1 MRIKRETALKI
12 HFLLDEC
19 IPPILRDQK
28 WFMWLPFKLLF
39 KDKAHIFLNFK
50 NIALQISEEEF
61 CRTYE
66 EVSSVGVQ
74 RETDLNKGCITEI
87 EKNILGE
94 KVLEVGCGRGY
105 LANILSTKYEI
116 IACDINISQQLI
128 HKYPNIRFKQENIQN
143 LSFRDNEFDTVIC
156 THTLEHVQY
165 FNIAIKELRRV
176 TKKRLIVVVP
186 KQRPY
191 KYTFDLHLHF
201 FPFEHTF
208 FNHMLPTNKIVA
220 QELKEIQGDWYYQ
233 EDKEAASS
241 SPIEAVYRDR
251 DTPHRAPLPH
261 HAAYGSVLRGSADQA
276 ESDPGEH
283 KPK

>member
-1 MRIKRETALKI
+1 MS
-12 HFLLDEC
+12 C
-19 IPPILRDQK
+19 
-28 WFMWLPFKLLF
+28 
-39 KDKAHIFLNFK
+39 
-50 NIALQISEEEF
+50 
-61 CRTYE
+61 
-66 EVSSVGVQ
+66 
-74 RETDLNKGCITEI
+74 DLNKGCITEI

>member
-1 MRIKRETALKI
+1 
-12 HFLLDEC
+12 
-19 IPPILRDQK
+19 
-28 WFMWLPFKLLF
+28 MWLPFKLLF

-87 EKNILGE
+87 EKNILGD